1 MTEAEKH
8 AFGEVLWS
16 ESGTGDLALP
26 QRTDL
31 SINMFAKL
39 PAPQAVDALARV
51 RARLFDANVTEFLRP
66 SEPYNSQTDADKLNF
81 IQAFIGAAQDNL
93 LPAPEQASRIFNQI
107 TAWRPISFDSND
119 PFNASFLGSFH
130 DALRGVLGDV
140 LALSIA
146 PAMQASDLTEQ
157 RAAAALELIDIA
169 FVKRAR
175 ACLPYFA
182 NAGDAVLTQIVQ
194 SLRRGVIGSS
204 FDDVAGA
211 TAAIETWV
219 KLASSSAAPPLPE
232 QLVEQIISAVE
243 TRREIGLHCLLQCAR
258 RLAEAD
264 KLAPTHT
271 SRLSDA
277 LGDLLVETAYETIDP
292 DSREAVSVSLIRAEC
307 VRLANTLK
315 NSGTRSAA
323 MAAWLSAAD
332 TDPLPEV
339 RFALAN

>member
-1 MTEAEKH
+1 M
-8 AFGEVLWS
+8 
-16 ESGTGDLALP
+16 
-26 QRTDL
+26 
-31 SINMFAKL
+31 
-39 PAPQAVDALARV
+39 
-51 RARLFDANVTEFLRP
+51 
-66 SEPYNSQTDADKLNF
+66 
-81 IQAFIGAAQDNL
+81 
-93 LPAPEQASRIFNQI
+93 
-107 TAWRPISFDSND
+107 TAWRPISFDIND
-119 PFNASFLGSFH
+119 PFSASFLRSFH

-219 KLASSSAAPPLPE
+219 KLASSGAAPALPE
-232 QLVEQIISAVE
+232 RLVEQIISAVE

-258 RLAEAD
+258 RMAEAD
-264 KLAPTHT
+264 KLDPTHT

-277 LGDLLVETAYETIDP
+277 LGDLLAETAYENIDP
-292 DSREAVSVSLIRAEC
+292 DSREAVSVSLVRAEC
-307 VRLANTLK
+307 VRLAHTLD
-315 NSGTRSAA
+315 NLGAASGPVT
-323 MAAWLSAAD
+323 AWLTMPD

-339 RFALAN
+339 RFALLN